1 VTRPKFLAKQPHPL
15 RSRIAQYE
23 SGKGLPVKKW
33 IFALILTAAVSAFA
47 TFVVNDY
54 LSHRPVFGKNVEVK
68 KIHSNVLKD
77 DREFLVHL
85 PESYSREPNRRY
97 PVIYV
102 LDGSSED
109 IHTAASAALMARIG
123 VMPEVLVVGIPNVSG
138 EGRQRDYT
146 PPGMR
151 QDIDE
156 AKSPEG
162 KADRF
167 LAFLKTE
174 LIPEIE
180 KNYRTA
186 GLRMLAGN
194 SRGGL
199 FVVYS
204 LIADPT
210 LFAARFAH
218 SPALWRD
225 EDALV
230 LRLEKFLA
238 AQPDLNGFLYLSL
251 GGEENEKMTAAFK
264 RTVSALEAHAPPS
277 LKWKADFTPGANHG
291 TNAEFATP
299 LGFRFFFAEGNPRP

>member
-1 VTRPKFLAKQPHPL
+1 M
-15 RSRIAQYE
+15 
-23 SGKGLPVKKW
+23 
-33 IFALILTAAVSAFA
+33 ILTAAVSSFA
-47 TFVVNDY
+47 TFAVNDY
-54 LSHRPVFGKNVEVK
+54 FSHRPDFGKNVEVK
-68 KIHSNVLKD
+68 TLRSDSLRES
-77 DREFLVHL
+77 REFLVHL
-85 PESYSREPNRRY
+85 PESYLREPNRRY

-156 AKSPEG
+156 TKSPEG
-162 KADRF
+162 KADAF
-167 LAFLKTE
+167 HAFLKTE

-180 KNYRTA
+180 KIYRTA
-186 GLRMLAGN
+186 GPRMLAGN

-204 LIADPT
+204 LIADPS
-210 LFAARFAH
+210 LFDTRFAH

-225 EDALV
+225 DDALV
-230 LRLEKFLA
+230 VQLEKFLSSKPA
-238 AQPDLNGFLYLSL
+238 LDGFLYLSL

-264 RTVSALEAHAPPS
+264 RTVAVLETHAPPS
-277 LKWKADFTPGANHG
+277 LKWKADFTAGANHG
-291 TNAEFATP
+291 SNAELATP
-299 LGFRFFFAEGNPRP
+299 VGFRFFFAQSRPNP

>member
-1 VTRPKFLAKQPHPL
+1 
-15 RSRIAQYE
+15 
-23 SGKGLPVKKW
+23 
-33 IFALILTAAVSAFA
+33 
-47 TFVVNDY
+47 
-54 LSHRPVFGKNVEVK
+54 
-68 KIHSNVLKD
+68 
-77 DREFLVHL
+77 
-85 PESYSREPNRRY
+85 
-97 PVIYV
+97 
-102 LDGSSED
+102 
-109 IHTAASAALMARIG
+109 
-123 VMPEVLVVGIPNVSG
+123 MPEVLVVGIPNVSG

-167 LAFLKTE
+167 LAFLKSE
-174 LIPEIE
+174 LIPHVESA
-180 KNYRTA
+180 YRAA
-186 GLRMLAGN
+186 GPRMLAGN

-225 EDALV
+225 DDALV
-230 LRLEKFLA
+230 LQLENFLA
-238 AQPDLNGFLYLSL
+238 SKPDLNGFLYLSL

-264 RTVSALEAHAPPS
+264 RTVAVLEAHAPPS

-291 TNAEFATP
+291 NNAELATP
-299 LGFRFFFAEGNPRP
+299 LGFRFFFAQSRPNP

>member
-1 VTRPKFLAKQPHPL
+1 M
-15 RSRIAQYE
+15 
-23 SGKGLPVKKW
+23 KKW
-33 IFALILTAAVSAFA
+33 IIALILTAAVSSFA
-47 TFVVNDY
+47 TFAVNDY
-54 LSHRPVFGKNVEVK
+54 LSHRPDFGKNVEVK
-68 KIHSNVLKD
+68 TLRSDSLGEN
-77 DREFLVHL
+77 REYLVHL
-85 PESYSREPNRRY
+85 PESYGREPNRRF

-151 QDIDE
+151 QDID
-156 AKSPEG
+156 KPDSPEG
-162 KADRF
+162 EADRF

-180 KNYRTA
+180 KNYRTT
-186 GLRMLAGN
+186 GPRMLAGN

-199 FVVYS
+199 LTVYS
-204 LIADPT
+204 LIAEPT
-210 LFAARFAH
+210 LFEARFAH

-230 LRLEKFLA
+230 LRLEKFLSA
-238 AQPDLNGFLYLSL
+238 SPDLNGFLYLSL
-251 GGEENEKMTAAFK
+251 GGEENEKMTKAFK
-264 RTVSALEAHAPPS
+264 RTIAALEAHAPPS
-277 LKWKADFTPGANHG
+277 LKWKADFTPGAIHG
-291 TNAEFATP
+291 NNAELATP

>member
-1 VTRPKFLAKQPHPL
+1 M
-15 RSRIAQYE
+15 
-23 SGKGLPVKKW
+23 KKW
-33 IFALILTAAVSAFA
+33 IFALILTAVLSSFVTFA
-47 TFVVNDY
+47 VNDY
-54 LSHRPVFGKNVEVK
+54 LAHEPELGENVE
-68 KIHSNVLKD
+68 LKTLFSD
-77 DREFLVHL
+77 SLGENREFLVHL
-85 PESYSREPNRRY
+85 PESYSRKPNRRY
-97 PVIYV
+97 PVMYV

-123 VMPEVLVVGIPNVSG
+123 VIPELLVVGIPNVSG

-167 LAFLKTE
+167 LAFLKGE
-174 LIPEIE
+174 LIPHVESA
-180 KNYRTA
+180 YRT
-186 GLRMLAGN
+186 GEPRMLAGN

-230 LRLEKFLA
+230 VQLEKFLSSK
-238 AQPDLNGFLYLSL
+238 PDLDGFLYLSL
-251 GGEENEKMTAAFK
+251 GGEENEKMTKTFK
-264 RTVSALEAHAPPS
+264 RTVAVLEAQAPPF
-277 LKWKADFTPGANHG
+277 LKWHADFTPGANHG
-291 TNAEFATP
+291 TNAELATP
-299 LGFRFFFAEGNPRP
+299 VGLKLFFAVATPSSSSDNHTISKR